1 VTKPTASRDSM
12 ARRSRSQ
19 AQSTGKKVKP
29 TERDLIWFAKLHE
42 HGPLSSSFLDAF
54 TKDRWPN
61 EKKAKERLTDL
72 FNEGNTP
79 HNGTY
84 LTRPKQQ
91 FNTMDARHHELI
103 HDLSKASEKALR
115 EKQLW
120 KEERPSLSSPWRHQY
135 MVACITAS
143 IEIATLAHNDITY
156 IPASAILGRAKTNLR
171 HPVSVLWPDA
181 IKPIESDLVPDGLF
195 GLEYGAGEEKLYRFF
210 VLEADR
216 GTQVAKTKNYNRK
229 SFIRHVL
236 QYREYVGAGDY
247 REHLNLTAPLCVLN
261 VSNSTV
267 REERLMTVLKE
278 LTGPEGS
285 NYQLF
290 QTYDGFGE
298 VFKPPVLD
306 TSFLNNGWKRVGGSA
321 IKIDCVEMGNG
332 GVG

>member
-1 VTKPTASRDSM
+1 M

-19 AQSTGKKVKP
+19 AQSTGKAIKP

-42 HGPLSSSFLDAF
+42 HGPLSSSFLHAF

-61 EKKAKERLTDL
+61 EKKAKERFTDL

-91 FNTMDARHHELI
+91 FNTMDARHHELV

-156 IPASAILGRAKTNLR
+156 IPASAILSRANTSLR
-171 HPVSVLWPDA
+171 FPTSVLWPDA
-181 IKPIESDLVPDGLF
+181 SKPVEVDLVPDGLF
-195 GLEYGAGEEKLYRFF
+195 GLEYDTVLGKRYRFF
-210 VLEADR
+210 VVEADR
-216 GTQVAKTKNYNRK
+216 GTEVAKTRNFNRK
-229 SFIRHVL
+229 SFVRHIL
-236 QYREYVGAGDY
+236 QYRDYVGAGGY
-247 REHLNLTAPLCVLN
+247 REHLKLTAPLCVLN

-267 REERLMTVLKE
+267 RQERLMTVLEE
-278 LTGPEGS
+278 LTGLEGS

-306 TSFLNNGWKRVGGSA
+306 TAFLEADWKRVRYGGFS
-321 IKIDCVEMGNG
+321 IKCRN
-332 GVG
+332 